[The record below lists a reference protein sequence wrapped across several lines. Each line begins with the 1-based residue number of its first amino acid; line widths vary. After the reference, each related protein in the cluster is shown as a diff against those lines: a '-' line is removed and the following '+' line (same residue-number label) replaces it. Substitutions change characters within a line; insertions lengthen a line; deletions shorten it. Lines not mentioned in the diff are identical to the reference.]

1 MSVTF
6 KVKEN
11 DKYIHTVEMELT
23 DTMMNLKTLI
33 INNMKLDMN
42 YIDLNFLIDRPIR
55 GIGKMSLNKGILP
68 RTMDNFAFNR
78 YNIEGKEILC
88 EYIPVT
94 GYTVAVSGNSDNP
107 KGIYMAPGM
116 KTKLKK
122 KNITTYNLNSE
133 EDFPSL

>member
-42 YIDLNFLIDRPIR
+42 YIDLNFLI
-55 GIGKMSLNKGILP
+55 
-68 RTMDNFAFNR
+68 
-78 YNIEGKEILC
+78 
-88 EYIPVT
+88 
-94 GYTVAVSGNSDNP
+94 
-107 KGIYMAPGM
+107 
-116 KTKLKK
+116 
-122 KNITTYNLNSE
+122 
-133 EDFPSL
+133 